1 MRVVLENMS
10 NDTQNLHVAGFFE
23 TERDRLV
30 GYVRRLFGEDAD
42 RDSEDIVQDVMLG
55 IFSRSDELEAIE
67 NISAYVYRAVRN
79 RVVDALRARKPTVS
93 MHGNDADDRIPA
105 LEDVLADNRYNAF
118 DEAHRSEIRQ
128 RIIDA
133 IDDLSEDQ
141 QAVIIET
148 EFTGRSFQ
156 ELSEEWD
163 IPIGTLLARKSR
175 GIAKIREVLS
185 DLSLT
190 PERKEINHDNTY

>member
-1 MRVVLENMS
+1 MS
-10 NDTQNLHVAGFFE
+10 NDTQKVHIAGFFE
-23 TERDRLV
+23 AERSRLV

-42 RDSEDIVQDVMLG
+42 RDSEDIVQDVMLN

-79 RVVDALRARKPTVS
+79 RVIDALRARKPTVS
-93 MHGNDADDRIPA
+93 MHGTAGDDRVPA

-118 DEAHRSEIRQ
+118 DEAHRSEIRR
-128 RIIDA
+128 RITEA

-148 EFTGRSFQ
+148 EFIGKSFQ

-163 IPIGTLLARKSR
+163 VPMGTLLARKSR
-175 GIAKIREVLS
+175 GIAKIRETLG
-185 DLSLT
+185 DLSPT
-190 PERKEINHDNTY
+190 AERKETDHDNTD

>member
-1 MRVVLENMS
+1 MS
-10 NDTQNLHVAGFFE
+10 TDTQNMNIAGFFE
-23 TERDRLV
+23 TEKNRLV

-79 RVVDALRARKPTVS
+79 RVIDALRARKPTVS
-93 MHGNDADDRIPA
+93 LHGNNTDDRAPA
-105 LEDVLADNRYNAF
+105 LEDILADNRYNAY
-118 DEAHRSEIRQ
+118 DETHRSEIRR
-128 RIIDA
+128 RITEA

-148 EFTGRSFQ
+148 EFIGKSFQ

-175 GIAKIREVLS
+175 GIVKIREALS
-185 DLSLT
+185 DLSPT
-190 PERKEINHDNTY
+190 PERKE